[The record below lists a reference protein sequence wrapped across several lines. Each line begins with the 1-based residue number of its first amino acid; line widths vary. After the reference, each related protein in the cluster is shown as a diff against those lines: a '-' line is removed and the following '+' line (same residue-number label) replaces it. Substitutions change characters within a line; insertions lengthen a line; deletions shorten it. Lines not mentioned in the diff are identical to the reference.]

1 MKISEL
7 IEAAPSLGQP
17 SGFASSFGK
26 AFKQGVGMDPNK
38 GLASNLLAKAADAAG
53 LRQTAYSIGQTSNPT
68 DTKPMGSTG
77 PDSATNQI
85 GQVKISPGTSIRD
98 PKLGLI
104 KVLPNEPGKTGVHLD
119 TKRQLGFNVYVD
131 PSKLGQQ
138 S

>member
-7 IEAAPSLGQP
+7 IEAAPSIGQP
-17 SGFASSFGK
+17 TGFASNFSK

-53 LRQTAYSIGQTSNPT
+53 LKQTAYSIGQS
-68 DTKPMGSTG
+68 DTKPMGSIG
-77 PDSATNQI
+77 PEPATNQL
-85 GQVKISPGTSIRD
+85 GQVKLSPGTSIRD

-138 S
+138 